1 MEGATSAGTESHP
14 LQANAIRGGAACP
27 PEEKEVGIFCLPLF
41 SFLAFCPSLQT
52 CRAMIVPIQLPIRT
66 DVLLRM
72 RSGIMPDRGKEW
84 ALRLRKWRCE
94 IETKCWESPG
104 KHPEFEKV
112 VA

>member
-1 MEGATSAGTESHP
+1 MP
-14 LQANAIRGGAACP
+14 MQP
-27 PEEKEVGIFCLPLF
+27 
-41 SFLAFCPSLQT
+41 
-52 CRAMIVPIQLPIRT
+52 PIRT

-84 ALRLRKWRCE
+84 ALRLRKWRSE
-94 IETKCWESPG
+94 IETKCRESPG